1 MKKNMKK
8 IGIASIMLV
17 LVLLLGLAGWLIF
30 GKRKTNVGVQEAA
43 NELGIEWYDE
53 DEKEFTLTTADELF
67 EFAKLANYYDFAGQ
81 TIKLGA
87 DIVVNEGNA
96 EDWANKKNYPDR
108 VWESV
113 YGFAGTF
120 DGQGHTISGI
130 YCIGFLYTSNI
141 FRLEKTDY
149 VTAGLF
155 RDTQKECVIKNF
167 RLVNSFFDSDL
178 NQGCGCISSY
188 GGGTFDSIYVDA
200 ILTSQKNYIGGIL
213 GLAKAD
219 TKITNCWFDGEIN
232 VIGGYARP
240 TGGIVGQVAEGKELT
255 IEHCLMSGEMYN
267 DLYQRG
273 VNMGGILGLTKKGT
287 AIINDCLVSGN
298 LHNDWQIVGSAIGNV
313 PAESTA
319 TLTHVYTVEEAWKTT
334 IGHKTGTLN
343 GTPVTYAREK
353 LLGYGGYQWTSLDFD
368 NYWAVVDGGTPVLK
382 TFAEDALSLDGV
394 ARMVDLTWYD
404 EAKDTFEIHDLAD
417 FYGFALLSYSHDFE
431 GKTVKLCTDITINT
445 GKASEWVKNA
455 PEYDWI
461 SIGSSNLPFKGTFD
475 GQMHTIS
482 GVYMVADKSY
492 NGLFGMTANEAVIKN
507 FSLKNSYFESSAAS
521 FGSIAGRGLGKYDT
535 IYSNAIVRG
544 SNANVGGIIGQVT
557 GKGTLS
563 VNNCWF
569 DGSVTM
575 TANDRACR
583 KFGGI
588 LGVTFVETT
597 LTNCLNTGTIDG
609 SIYSC
614 TNSDTSKHVQPY
626 IGGMIGQIHPNG
638 KATLSY
644 CMNVGEI
651 KHNKKATTS
660 YAAIIGTASGKANIS
675 HVYATKESCER
686 AMNGHITGQTIV
698 YDEARLKG
706 YGGYK
711 WTTLNF
717 DKYWA
722 VVENDTSI
730 LRSFAKKKPSVS
742 GVARMID
749 TSWYDDKAS
758 TYVLQDVADLYGL
771 ALLSYTNN
779 FEGKTVKLGADIT
792 INEGNAADWANV
804 APENEWMNIGSSTL
818 PFAGTFDGQMHTI
831 SGVYLTA
838 DKTYSGFFAKTSE
851 KAVIKNV
858 KLTNGYMS
866 SDYDNFGSIVGL
878 TAGGTFDTIYSDV
891 IVSTAGNNVG
901 GLIGRMQGDFD
912 FVMKNC
918 WFNGSVTNTG
928 GTNCMG
934 GLVGRIF
941 ESEGKARTITNCLNT
956 GDVAATES
964 TSRHIGGLVGH
975 SNSKKLT
982 ISDAMNTGTLS
993 YHKDITSSDL
1003 QTYGSVIGT
1012 SQAKATVADT
1022 FATTE
1027 SCARTIN
1034 GSVNGRVIAYNED
1047 RIKGYGGYQWTT
1059 LDFDTS
1065 KGYWAVVLTD
1075 TPVLRSFAAT
1085 VPEINVARMLD
1096 ISWYNDKD
1104 TTFTLDTSAE
1114 LFGFALLSANN
1125 NFEGKTILLG
1135 ADIDIPNGG
1144 DAADWA
1150 TSAPQYEWLSIGSN
1164 SRPFAGNFD
1173 GQMHN
1178 ISGVYLKADAVYA
1191 GLFGRTSTKATV
1203 KNFSMT
1209 NSYFSSDY
1217 DNFGSIVGQADGGT
1231 FDTIYSDAIVDAN
1244 GNNSGG
1250 LIGRMQGNA
1259 NFVMNNC
1266 CFDGSITNKGG
1277 TNCLGGLIGRVFK
1290 ASGYTRTITNCLNAG
1305 DVKAE
1310 VASSRHVGGLMGY
1323 VEAASLSYS
1332 YCLNTG
1338 NIEYHPE
1345 VSKDDIKTYGAAIGN
1360 QAGTP
1365 KKVGIFSI
1373 TQSSGVKGADF
1384 NANVNQIKGTDVLSK
1399 FPKLF
1404 TSQDSEGKYKN
1415 YFAVVPGQTP
1425 ILESFGHLVEPLKE
1439 YKTVEPKFLAIN
1451 TTWYD
1456 GSDKYTLSE
1465 TEQLYGFATFS
1476 NITNSPNGDNIAV
1489 DIQDAEVKLDA
1500 NITINQGKPY
1510 GKDDVAGTADDWIPA
1525 YGWSSMFVGTYTD
1538 GDDTV
1543 RASFIGKFDG
1553 QGHKISGVYL
1563 NASADY
1569 QGLFGYTGTTAEICN
1584 LKLTDSY
1591 FQIPKNSSGSK
1602 FDNAGSVVGE
1612 AAGGTFDG
1620 IYSNAYIK
1628 SDGNNIGG
1636 LIGRVHNGN
1645 NFIMSNCWFA
1655 GEVTNTGATNSVGGL
1670 IGRMFTSS
1678 DNKTIKNCLNTGK
1691 ITATS
1696 ATTKYVGGI
1705 IGYSDVGKKMMI
1717 ANCFNAG
1724 IIGEGR
1730 DANLVSQRY
1739 CSIVGYT
1746 SSTTNIVDTYAI
1758 AQTNVAYAYTHKTN
1772 NTLYSVDAKYTVS
1785 ADAINGTDAL
1795 ISMPNLFMYVTN
1807 ADTYANESHWAVV
1820 PGEAPVLTALAEGIK
1835 EKSLA
1840 IDASW
1845 YDTTKTTYTL
1855 MDASDLFGFAV
1866 LANMT
1871 DMQDVNNKKIQLGDN
1886 IAVPNSGNAE
1896 DWAITAPEYEW
1907 IPIGTSTLPFK
1918 GEFDGQ
1924 GNNISGVYVNATK
1937 KEKGL
1942 FGYTYYDAIIKNFS
1956 LTNSYFYSTQ
1966 AALGSITG
1974 RACGGTFESIYSD
1987 AVVKSANANLG
1998 GLIGQMQGGANFT
2011 MSNCWFNGKLTNTN
2025 SNSIG
2030 GLIGYI
2036 KGASGKTRNVTNC
2049 LNSGIVTT
2057 ENSASK
2063 YVGGLVGYCDDS
2075 SLLTISNC
2083 LNTKPLKFDEGIS
2096 TTDLYYG
2103 LVAGYLK
2110 SSPDVQT
2117 TYTISQSGVPYM
2129 NQAENTNCTV
2139 DATAIQGPDATGKMP
2154 ELFVAQKPDGTY
2166 YWTTVQGK
2174 HPVLKT
2180 FEKFAATE

>member
-1 MKKNMKK
+1 MKKKMKK

-17 LVLLLGLAGWLIF
+17 LVLLLGLAAWLIF
-30 GKRKTNVGVQEAA
+30 GKRETNVRVQEAA
-43 NELGIEWYDE
+43 NELGIEWYNE
-53 DEKEFTLTTADELF
+53 GEKEFTLTTAEELF
-67 EFAKLANYYDFAGQ
+67 EFAELANYYDFAGQ

-96 EDWANKKNYPDR
+96 EDWANKREYPKK
-108 VWESV
+108 VWESI

-141 FRLEKTDY
+141 PRLEQTDY

-155 RDTQKECVIKNF
+155 RDTRAECVIKNF

-178 NQGCGCISSY
+178 NKGCGCISSY

-213 GLAKAD
+213 GLVKAD

-240 TGGIVGQVAEGKELT
+240 SGGIVGQAAEGKELI

-267 DLYQRG
+267 DLYERG
-273 VNMGGILGLTKKGT
+273 VNMGGILGTTRKGT

-298 LHNDWQIVGSAIGNV
+298 LHCDWHIVGSAIGSV
-313 PAESTA
+313 SVDSTA

-334 IGHKTGTLN
+334 IGHKSGTLN
-343 GTPVTYAREK
+343 GTPVTYEREK
-353 LLGYGGYQWTSLDFD
+353 LFGYGGYQWTSLDFD
-368 NYWAVVDGGTPVLK
+368 NYWTAIEGGTPVLK
-382 TFAEDALSLDGV
+382 TFAEDSLSLDGV

-404 EAKDTFEIHDLAD
+404 DTKDTFEIHDIAD

-445 GKASEWVKNA
+445 GNASDWMKNA

-482 GVYMVADKSY
+482 GVYMIADKSY
-492 NGLFGMTANEAVIKN
+492 NGLFGVTASEAVVKN

-521 FGSIAGRGLGKYDT
+521 FGSVAGRGLGTYDT
-535 IYSNAIVRG
+535 IYSNAIIRS

-557 GKGTLS
+557 GNGTLT

-575 TANDRACR
+575 TANERTCR

-588 LGVTFVETT
+588 LGVVFKETT

-626 IGGMIGQIHPNG
+626 IGGFIGQIHGNG
-638 KATLSY
+638 TATLSY
-644 CMNVGEI
+644 CLNVG
-651 KHNKKATTS
+651 KVLHNEKATTS
-660 YAAIIGTASGKANIS
+660 YAATIGTASGKAKIS
-675 HVYATKESCER
+675 HVYATKESCKR
-686 AMNGHITGQTIV
+686 AMNGYITGQTIV

-717 DKYWA
+717 DQYWA
-722 VVENDTSI
+722 VVDNDTSI
-730 LRSFAKKKPSVS
+730 LRSFATKRPSVS

-749 TSWYDDKAS
+749 TSWYNEKAD
-758 TYVLQDVADLYGL
+758 TFVLQDIADLYGF

-792 INEGNAADWANV
+792 INEGNAADWASV
-804 APENEWMNIGSSTL
+804 APENEWMSIGSSSL
-818 PFAGTFDGQMHTI
+818 PFAGTFDGQMHTV

-838 DKTYSGFFAKTSE
+838 DKTYSGFFTKTSE
-851 KAVIKNV
+851 KAAIKNFRLV
-858 KLTNGYMS
+858 NSYMS

-878 TAGGTFDTIYSDV
+878 TAGGTFDTIYSDA
-891 IVSTAGNNVG
+891 IVSVAGNNAG
-901 GLIGRMQGDFD
+901 GLIGRMQGEFD
-912 FVMKNC
+912 FVMNNC
-918 WFNGSVTNTG
+918 WFDGSVTNTG

-941 ESEGKARTITNCLNT
+941 ESEGKTRTITNCLNT
-956 GDVAATES
+956 GDVVATES

-982 ISDAMNTGTLS
+982 ISKSMNTGVLG
-993 YHKDITSSDL
+993 YNKDISSDNL
-1003 QTYGSVIGT
+1003 QTYGAVIGS
-1012 SQAKATVADT
+1012 SQAKSTVTDT

-1047 RIKGYGGYQWTT
+1047 RLTGYGGYEWTT

-1075 TPVLRSFAAT
+1075 TPILRSFADT
-1085 VPEINVARMLD
+1085 VPEISVARMLD
-1096 ISWYNDKD
+1096 TSWYNDKD

-1114 LFGFALLSANN
+1114 LFGFAFLSANN

-1135 ADIDIPNGG
+1135 ADINIPNVGE
-1144 DAADWA
+1144 AADWA
-1150 TSAPQYEWLSIGSN
+1150 TNAPQYEWLSIGSN
-1164 SRPFAGNFD
+1164 ARPFAGTFD

-1178 ISGVYLKADAVYA
+1178 ISGVYLKADAYYA

-1209 NSYFSSDY
+1209 NSYFYSDY

-1259 NFVMNNC
+1259 NFIMNNC

-1310 VASSRHVGGLMGY
+1310 VASTRHVGGLMGH
-1323 VEAASLSYS
+1323 VEAASFSYS

-1338 NIEYHPE
+1338 NIKYHPE
-1345 VSKDDIKTYGAAIGN
+1345 VSDEDIKTYGVAIGN
-1360 QAGTP
+1360 QVGTP

-1373 TQSSGVKGADF
+1373 TQSGVKSTDF

-1415 YFAVVPGQTP
+1415 FFAVVPGQTP
-1425 ILESFGHLVEPLKE
+1425 ILASFGQLVEPLDE
-1439 YKTVEPKFLAIN
+1439 YKDVEPKFLEID

-1456 GSDKYTLSE
+1456 GNDKYTLSSAA
-1465 TEQLYGFATFS
+1465 QLYGFATLS
-1476 NITNSPNGDNIAV
+1476 NITNSPKGDNIAA

-1500 NITINQGKPY
+1500 DITINQGKPY
-1510 GKDDVAGTADDWIPA
+1510 GEDNVAGTADDWTPA
-1525 YGWSSMFVGTYTD
+1525 YGWSSMFAGADV
-1538 GDDTV
+1538 
-1543 RASFIGKFDG
+1543 SFTGKFDG
-1553 QGHKISGVYL
+1553 QGHKINGVYQ
-1563 NASADY
+1563 NSTSENS
-1569 QGLFGYTGTTAEICN
+1569 GLFAVIAKGAEVRDF
-1584 LKLTDSY
+1584 KLLNSY
-1591 FQIPKNSSGSK
+1591 FSSNKDRLGSI
-1602 FDNAGSVVGE
+1602 AGTAGATLDSIYSDAIVVG
-1612 AAGGTFDG
+1612 AHDKVGGFVADA
-1620 IYSNAYIK
+1620 IS
-1628 SDGNNIGG
+1628 G
-1636 LIGRVHNGN
+1636 LTLN
-1645 NFIMSNCWFA
+1645 NCWFD
-1655 GEVTNTGATNSVGGL
+1655 GTVTNDADSIVSSKKYQGTGGL
-1670 IGRMFTSS
+1670 LGYTAV
-1678 DNKTIKNCLNTGK
+1678 KTNISNCLNTGDVSASNCA
-1691 ITATS
+1691 TAFVGGLVGRANSTNGLKVS
-1696 ATTKYVGGI
+1696 SCLNTGQIGYHPNATEGFGLIVGSYGGYATTVTNTYTTAQTGVGYVNTN
-1705 IGYSDVGKKMMI
+1705 S
-1717 ANCFNAG
+1717 NA
-1724 IIGEGR
+1724 
-1730 DANLVSQRY
+1730 DYTVKATD
-1739 CSIVGYT
+1739 IVGT
-1746 SSTTNIVDTYAI
+1746 KALTAST
-1758 AQTNVAYAYTHKTN
+1758 K
-1772 NTLYSVDAKYTVS
+1772 
-1785 ADAINGTDAL
+1785 
-1795 ISMPNLFMYVTN
+1795 NLFMYVTN
-1807 ADTYANESHWAVV
+1807 TDTYANESHWAVV
-1820 PGEAPVLTALAEGIK
+1820 PGEAPVLASLAEGVK
-1835 EKSLA
+1835 EKYLP
-1840 IDASW
+1840 IDTSW
-1845 YDTTKTTYTL
+1845 YDNSKTTYTL
-1855 MDASDLFGFAV
+1855 MDASDFFGFAM
-1866 LANMT
+1866 LANMSET
-1871 DMQDVNNKKIQLGDN
+1871 QDINAKQIKLGAD
-1886 IAVPNSGNAE
+1886 IAIPNSGNAE
-1896 DWAITAPEYEW
+1896 DWTTTAPEYEW
-1907 IPIGTSTLPFK
+1907 IPIGTSSLPFK

-1924 GNNISGVYVNATK
+1924 GNNINGVYVNATA

-1942 FGYTYYDAIIKNFS
+1942 FGYTYYNAVIKNFS
-1956 LTNSYFYSTQ
+1956 LTNSYIYSTKT
-1966 AALGSITG
+1966 AVGSIAG
-1974 RACGGTFESIYSD
+1974 RACGGTFDSIYSK
-1987 AVVKSANANLG
+1987 AVVKSGDANVG
-1998 GLIGQMQGGANFT
+1998 GLIGQLQGSANFV
-2011 MSNCWFNGKLTNTN
+2011 MNNCWFDGKLTNTK
-2025 SNSIG
+2025 SNCIG
-2030 GLIGYI
+2030 GLVGRIN
-2036 KGASGKTRNVTNC
+2036 SNTTNTRKITNC
-2049 LNSGIVTT
+2049 LNSGDIAA

-2063 YVGGLVGYCDDS
+2063 YIGGLVGYNES
-2075 SLLTISNC
+2075 TLLTISNC
-2083 LNTKPLKFDEGIS
+2083 MNAKPLGFNNGVSPSE
-2096 TTDLYYG
+2096 LYYG
-2103 LVAGYLK
+2103 LIVGSYTK
-2110 SSPDVQT
+2110 TPTVQA
-2117 TYTISQSGVPYM
+2117 TYTISQTGVPYM
-2129 NQAENTNCTV
+2129 KQATNATYTV
-2139 DATAIQGPDATGKMP
+2139 DETTITGADALEKMP
-2154 ELFVAQKPDGTY
+2154 DLFKFEVSAGQY
-2166 YWTTVQGK
+2166 ENYWATITGK
-2174 HPVLKT
+2174 HPVL
-2180 FEKFAATE
+2180 EKFKKFAETE